1 MDENTRVILE
11 ELKKL
16 NARMDA
22 MESGMNARMDAME
35 TRISDM
41 HNEMI
46 EMHDEV
52 TDMFAEMTKAT
63 SDIVNESEQRIMKRI
78 DGIEAKLDDNRQITK
93 QNCVDIA
100 RLRSVQ

>member
-1 MDENTRVILE
+1 MDENTRMILE
-11 ELKKL
+11 KL
-16 NARMDA
+16 EKLDARMDKLD
-22 MESGMNARMDAME
+22 SRMDAME

-78 DGIEAKLDDNRQITK
+78 DGIEAKLDDNRKLT
-93 QNCVDIA
+93 NLNTLDIA
-100 RLRSVQ
+100 QLRAVQ